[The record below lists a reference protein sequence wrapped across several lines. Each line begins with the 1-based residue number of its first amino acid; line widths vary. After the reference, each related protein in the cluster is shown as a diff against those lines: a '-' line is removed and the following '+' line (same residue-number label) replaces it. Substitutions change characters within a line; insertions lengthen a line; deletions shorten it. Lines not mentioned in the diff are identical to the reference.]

1 MRIMSAV
8 GKKFSPLHLI
18 LVLAVFLRIPSLF
31 EPYWYGDE
39 AIYLTLGE
47 GIKQG
52 LVLYKDIFDHKPP
65 VIYLLAAASGSVFWF
80 RLLLLFWHA
89 ATIVVFWDLASRLL
103 GKKEKM
109 VILATSLFALLTTI
123 PLLEGNIA
131 NSEIFML
138 GPTAGAFLLLF
149 SAKKL
154 GFPRLFSAGL
164 LFSLAVLFKVPAIF
178 DLFALGV
185 FWVMVT
191 ALKSRAVFETAKRLF
206 ATGLGFSLPILL
218 TVVYFWSAGGLSQ
231 YINTAWFQ
239 NFTYISRWEAPA
251 FSLATTFAQAGMS
264 LRAVVLILILLVL
277 FVFRKRLDKTLLF
290 SLVWFSLALFAA
302 LLSGRPYPH
311 YIIQVIPALCLLVSM
326 VVFGKEKQRF
336 WPVPFL
342 LLFLAGLV
350 FYKFYYYPTFPYY
363 ANFLAFAKGD
373 KTQSEYFEYFDKR
386 TTTIYRLAQMI
397 SERTG
402 KKDKVFIWGT
412 APEVYALSR
421 RLPPGRYITS
431 FHIKDFDGK
440 GETMAA
446 LKKNK
451 PKYAII
457 LRDEEDGFPEF
468 FKFLYE
474 NFVYFETVGQAE
486 VWRLVNFSKDNIKP

>member
-1 MRIMSAV
+1 MSAV
-8 GKKFSPLHLI
+8 GKKLSPLHLI
-18 LVLAVFLRIPSLF
+18 LVLVVLLRIPSLF

-39 AIYLTLGE
+39 AIYLTLGQ

-52 LVLYKDIFDHKPP
+52 LILYKNIFDHKPP

-89 ATIVVFWDLASRLL
+89 ATIAVFWDLANRLFS
-103 GKKEKM
+103 KKEKM
-109 VILATSLFALLTTI
+109 VVLATSLFALLTTI
-123 PLLEGNIA
+123 PLFEGNIA

-138 GPTAGAFLLLF
+138 GPTVGAFLLLF

-154 GFPRLFSAGL
+154 GFLRLFSAGL
-164 LFSLAVLFKVPAIF
+164 LFSLAVLFKVPAVF

-191 ALKSRAVFETAKRLF
+191 ALKRRAIFETARQLF
-206 ATGLGFSLPILL
+206 ITGLGFSLPILL

-231 YINTAWFQ
+231 YVNIAWFQ
-239 NFTYISRWEAPA
+239 NFTYISRWDAPA
-251 FSLATTFAQAGMS
+251 FSLATTLAQAGMS
-264 LRAVVLILILLVL
+264 LRAAVLALVL
-277 FVFRKRLDKTLLF
+277 LFLFVLRKRLDKTLLF
-290 SLVWFSLALFAA
+290 SLIWFSLALFAA

-311 YIIQVIPALCLLVSM
+311 YIIQVIPPLSLLVSILM
-326 VVFGKEKQRF
+326 FGREKERF

-342 LLFLAGLV
+342 LLFLISLV

-373 KTQSEYFEYFDKR
+373 KTQGEYFEYFDKR
-386 TTTIYRLAQMI
+386 TAMIYRLAQII

-402 KKDKVFIWGT
+402 KSDRVFIWGT
-412 APEVYALSR
+412 APEVYALSH

-446 LKKNK
+446 LKKSK
-451 PKYAII
+451 PKYIII
-457 LRDEEDGFPEF
+457 LRDEKDEFPEF

-474 NFVYFETVGQAE
+474 NFVYLETVGQAD
-486 VWRLVNFSKDNIKP
+486 VWKRVNFDRAKTKL